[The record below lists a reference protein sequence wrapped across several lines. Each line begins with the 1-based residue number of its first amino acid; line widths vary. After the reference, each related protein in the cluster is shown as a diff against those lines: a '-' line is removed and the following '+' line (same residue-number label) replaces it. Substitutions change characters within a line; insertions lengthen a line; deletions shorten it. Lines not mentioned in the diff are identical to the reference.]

1 MPGAFSPVHIFVVLL
16 VALIV
21 LGPKEL
27 PKVAR
32 GLARALREL
41 RALRARLDEEFQ
53 LLLDDDDDSAP
64 SAEHKPEE
72 AHTPPPELP
81 GAPTP
86 TPTPTEHA
94 D

>member
-1 MPGAFSPVHIFVVLL
+1 MPGAFSPVHIFIVLL

-53 LLLDDDDDSAP
+53 FLLDDDEPGP
-64 SAEHKPEE
+64 SATHPGPEE
-72 AHTPPPELP
+72 SPVHRELPDATPAPPP
-81 GAPTP
+81 
-86 TPTPTEHA
+86 TERA

>member
-1 MPGAFSPVHIFVVLL
+1 MPGAFSPVHIFIVLL

-41 RALRARLDEEFQ
+41 RALRARLDEEFH
-53 LLLDDDDDSAP
+53 LLLDEDEPGP
-64 SAEHKPEE
+64 SSPHSPDEH
-72 AHTPPPELP
+72 APPELP
-81 GAPTP
+81 SASTP
-86 TPTPTEHA
+86 TPPPTEHA

>member
-1 MPGAFSPVHIFVVLL
+1 MAGAFSPVHILIVLT

-32 GLARALREL
+32 GMARALREL

-53 LLLDDDDDSAP
+53 LLLDD
-64 SAEHKPEE
+64 E
-72 AHTPPPELP
+72 PPPRHVPPDDEQRSEP
-81 GAPTP
+81 G
-86 TPTPTEHA
+86 